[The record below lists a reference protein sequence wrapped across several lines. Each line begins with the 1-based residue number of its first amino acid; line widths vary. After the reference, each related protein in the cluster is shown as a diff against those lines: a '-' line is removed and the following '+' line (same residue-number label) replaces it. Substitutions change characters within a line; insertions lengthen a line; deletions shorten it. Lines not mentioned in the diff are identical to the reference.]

1 MTRHPTD
8 TVSLVAGL
16 LFLGIVGVWALE
28 RSGVAPGA
36 QAWILPALLIAV
48 GAVGLLS
55 VRPRRR
61 EAPGTDDDVPDAD
74 DVA

>member
-16 LFLGIVGVWALE
+16 LFLGIVGIWALD
-28 RSGVAPGA
+28 RSGLDPGA
-36 QAWILPALLIAV
+36 HTWILPELLIAIGV
-48 GAVGLLS
+48 VGLLS

-61 EAPGTDDDVPDAD
+61 EPAGTDDDLPDAD
-74 DVA
+74 DDA

>member
-16 LFLGIVGVWALE
+16 LFLGIVGIWAVD
-28 RSGVAPGA
+28 RSGLAPGA
-36 QAWILPALLIAV
+36 QTWILPALLIAIGV
-48 GAVGLLS
+48 VGLLS

-61 EAPGTDDDVPDAD
+61 EQAGTDDDLPHAEDES
-74 DVA
+74 